1 MGRCG
6 EDRVLPGR
14 TPTGNTRS
22 PEISFA
28 AWARSHPP
36 NLKSAE
42 GSWGRCSPHVTQ
54 NVARKGGAEGVASA
68 VVPRAVL
75 GDYLGGVSLKTPTI
89 YSAENGSP
97 KF

>member
-1 MGRCG
+1 MVTHPSSFSGYKLLLFLFSPTSYLSQWQILRLHLQN
-6 EDRVLPGR
+6 RSR
-14 TPTGNTRS
+14 TPPFLTAILV
-22 PEISFA
+22 P
-28 AWARSHPP
+28 
-36 NLKSAE
+36 
-42 GSWGRCSPHVTQ
+42 Q
-54 NVARKGGAEGVASA
+54 NVARKGSAEGVASA